1 MSKEV
6 NNEEGQ
12 YEEPDEAQG
21 YNELNEGEYAEF
33 DEPDEAQGYDELDE
47 GNVSAAESSEERGKK
62 SG

>member
-12 YEEPDEAQG
+12 YEEPVEGQG
-21 YNELNEGEYAEF
+21 NDELNEGEDAEF
-33 DEPDEAQGYDELDE
+33 EEPDEGQGE
-47 GNVSAAESSEERGKK
+47 NSEERGKK